1 MLTSGRFWLTV
12 WLTFLGAMM
21 VWGGLTVVFWM
32 DSTRNINALSIV
44 SNIGM
49 AAAGAQA
56 ALTMRKAD
64 PKDPT

>member
-1 MLTSGRFWLTV
+1 VLRSGRFWLRA
-12 WLTFLGAMM
+12 WLTFLAGML

-44 SNIGM
+44 ANIGM

>member
-1 MLTSGRFWLTV
+1 MLRSGRFWLRA
-12 WLTFLGAMM
+12 WLTLLCVMII
-21 VWGGLTVVFWM
+21 WGGLTVVFWM

-44 SNIGM
+44 ANIGM